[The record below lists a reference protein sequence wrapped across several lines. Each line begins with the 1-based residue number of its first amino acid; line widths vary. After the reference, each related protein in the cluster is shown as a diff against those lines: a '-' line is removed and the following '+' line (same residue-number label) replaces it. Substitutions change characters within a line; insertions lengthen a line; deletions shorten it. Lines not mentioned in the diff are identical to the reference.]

1 MSDKTPELAASQQV
15 FASGDADESVNV
27 AGALEALL
35 LLAAEPVTE
44 FELAQAVGVPESVV
58 AETLTE
64 LVAFYEETG
73 RGFELRQV
81 GGGWRY
87 YTREEYADMISRYV
101 VEGQQSRLSQAALET
116 LAVVAY
122 TQPISRARVSAVRG
136 VNVDGV
142 MRTLLSRGLIEETG
156 HDQESGAVLFATTSY
171 FLERMGLKALQ
182 DLPPLAPQLP
192 EVEEL
197 EAELGQLAV
206 APASSGGADPGPVA
220 PDAESDAELVQEPRQ

>member
-1 MSDKTPELAASQQV
+1 MSDNEPDLAESNSAIDEPESD
-15 FASGDADESVNV
+15 SSVNV

-64 LVAFYEETG
+64 LVAFYSETG
-73 RGFELRQV
+73 RGFELREV

-87 YTREEYADMISRYV
+87 YTREEYADLITRYILD
-101 VEGQQSRLSQAALET
+101 GQQSKLSQAALET

-142 MRTLLSRGLIEETG
+142 MRTLLARGLIEEAG
-156 HDQESGAVLFATTSY
+156 HDRESGAVLFATTSY
-171 FLERMGLKALQ
+171 FLERLGMKTLD

-192 EVEEL
+192 EVDEL
-197 EAELGQLAV
+197 EAELGQLAE
-206 APASSGGADPGPVA
+206 AAASSARSESEPEMRAQGPI
-220 PDAESDAELVQEPRQ
+220 PEPPP

>member
-1 MSDKTPELAASQQV
+1 MSDQTDNSL
-15 FASGDADESVNV
+15 NV

-44 FELAQAVGVPESVV
+44 FELAHAVGVPESVV
-58 AETLTE
+58 FATLAE
-64 LVAFYEETG
+64 LVAFYSETG

-87 YTREEYADMISRYV
+87 YTREEYADLITQYV
-101 VEGQQSRLSQAALET
+101 MEGQQSKLSQAALET

-142 MRTLLSRGLIEETG
+142 MRTLLARGLIEEAG
-156 HDQESGAVLFATTSY
+156 LDHESGAVLFATTNY
-171 FLERMGLKALQ
+171 FLERMGMKTLD

-192 EVEEL
+192 EVDEL
-197 EAELGQLAV
+197 EAELGQLAE
-206 APASSGGADPGPVA
+206 AAARAARPDSEPDKLPPDPVP
-220 PDAESDAELVQEPRQ
+220 EPPQ

>member
-1 MSDKTPELAASQQV
+1 MSDQNPELSASEVALAAT
-15 FASGDADESVNV
+15 DADKSVNV

-101 VEGQQSRLSQAALET
+101 VEGQQSKLSQAALET

-142 MRTLLSRGLIEETG
+142 MRTLLSRGLIEEAG

-171 FLERMGLKALQ
+171 FLERMGLKGLQ

-197 EAELGQLAV
+197 EAELGQLAG
-206 APASSGGADPGPVA
+206 APASSARIDAGPVE
-220 PDAESDAELVQEPRQ
+220 PDAESDEEPPQ

>member
-1 MSDKTPELAASQQV
+1 MSDDYPDLS
-15 FASGDADESVNV
+15 ESSSVIGQLESDNSANV

-35 LLAAEPVTE
+35 LLAAEPVSD

-58 AETLTE
+58 SETLAE

-81 GGGWRY
+81 AGGWRY
-87 YTREEYADMISRYV
+87 YTREEHADLITRYV
-101 VEGQQSRLSQAALET
+101 TEGQQSKLSQAALET

-122 TQPISRARVSAVRG
+122 TQPISRGRVSAVRG

-142 MRTLLSRGLIEETG
+142 MRTLLARGLIEEAG
-156 HDQESGAVLFATTSY
+156 HDPESGALLFATTSY
-171 FLERMGLKALQ
+171 FLERMGLQSLD

-197 EAELGQLAV
+197 EAELGQLAE
-206 APASSGGADPGPVA
+206 AAARHPEPVH
-220 PDAESDAELVQEPRQ
+220 EPPQ